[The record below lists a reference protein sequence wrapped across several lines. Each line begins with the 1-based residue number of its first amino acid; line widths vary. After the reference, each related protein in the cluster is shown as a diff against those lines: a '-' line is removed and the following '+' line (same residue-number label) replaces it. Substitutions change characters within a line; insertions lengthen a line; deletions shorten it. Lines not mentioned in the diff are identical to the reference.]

1 MKRFVKITAVVV
13 ALLVAAVT
21 GLWMTVPL
29 NVPWRSM
36 LQQMRALPSWLDPPT
51 MSPEDAGRLVVPTG
65 YAVSLFATGV
75 AEARGLRVTARGD
88 VLVSSP
94 RDGQVVLLEADRDDD
109 GLTDG
114 RRVLVDGLN
123 GPTGLDLAG
132 VFLYVGEEDAVG
144 RIGFDSATGTVTGS
158 YQRIIEGLPPGGN
171 HWKKTVRVGPDGLL
185 YVALGSSCN
194 VCVEEDERRAALLR
208 YTTTGAFVDVY
219 ATGLR
224 NSGGFDWSP
233 VSGALFATDNGRDM
247 LGDDFPSCELN
258 EIVEGGFYGWP
269 FLNGSNV
276 PDPDLGTDRPAAL
289 PAAVDPAHAFQPHN
303 APLGFQFLR
312 HVDHPAEYRH
322 AAVAALHG
330 SWNRSSKDGYKVV
343 SLHFATDGTV
353 EERDF
358 LTGFLRDETAVGRPA
373 DVAEGPD
380 GSIYVSD
387 DFGGAVY
394 RVDPSGSSR
403 AVIAAPP
410 GSDGGGYDP
419 GEVGTQERQGAI
431 AAGRATMDAEGCVA
445 CHAPT
450 ETGGRAQVVLTDLA
464 SRYTL
469 DALVDYL
476 ARPNP
481 PMPPYEEDAAARR
494 RLAIYLL
501 DTY

>member
-1 MKRFVKITAVVV
+1 MKRLTKVTAVMV
-13 ALLVAAVT
+13 ALLVAAVA
-21 GLWMTVPL
+21 GLWTTVPL

-36 LQQMRALPSWLDPPT
+36 LQQMRVLPTWLAPPT
-51 MSPEDAGRLVVPTG
+51 MSPEDARRLVVPTG
-65 YAVSLFATGV
+65 YAVSLFATDV
-75 AEARGLRVTARGD
+75 AEARGLRVTGQGD

-109 GLTDG
+109 GLADG

-123 GPTGLDLAG
+123 GPTGLDMAG
-132 VFLYVGEEDAVG
+132 AFLYVGEEDAVG
-144 RIGFDSATGTVTGS
+144 RIGFDSATGAVTGS

-185 YVALGSSCN
+185 YVAVGSSCN
-194 VCVEEDERRAALLR
+194 ACVEEDERRAALLR
-208 YTTTGAFVDVY
+208 YTTDGTFVDIY
-219 ATGLR
+219 ATGMR

-247 LGDDFPSCELN
+247 LGDDFPPCELN

-276 PDPDLGTDRPAAL
+276 PDPDLSTERPAAL
-289 PAAVDPAHAFQPHN
+289 RAAVAPAHAFRPHN

-312 HVDHPAEYRH
+312 HDGHAGDYRH

-330 SWNRSSKDGYKVV
+330 SWNRSRKDGYKVV
-343 SLHFATDGTV
+343 SLHFASDGTI

-358 LTGFLRDETAVGRPA
+358 LTGFLRDDTAVGRPA

-387 DFGGAVY
+387 DFGGAIY
-394 RVDPSGSSR
+394 RVTQ
-403 AVIAAPP
+403 
-410 GSDGGGYDP
+410 GGLG
-419 GEVGTQERQGAI
+419 RGAI
-431 AAGRATMDAEGCVA
+431 AAPLGNDSAGYDPTEIGARERQAAVVAGPDTMDTEGCVA

-450 ETGGRAQVVLTDLA
+450 AAGRPAQVALTDLR

-469 DALVDYL
+469 DGLADYL

-481 PMPPYEEDAAARR
+481 PMPPHEGDAAARR

-501 DTY
+501 ETY